1 MCGWER
7 KWAGDNAGSV
17 YVCLCM
23 AVRVRVVSWC
33 MRVVS
38 VLCRCVVRVRVK
50 GRVRVVCGDQGG
62 GRVLDRGDVVSGA
75 ERGSVGDA
83 LRAGGVRGPGQ

>member
-1 MCGWER
+1 M
-7 KWAGDNAGSV
+7 
-17 YVCLCM
+17 
-23 AVRVRVVSWC
+23 RVRVVSLC

-50 GRVRVVCGDQGG
+50 GRIRVRVKGRVRVESRVRVVCGDQGG

-83 LRAGGVRGPGQ
+83 LRAGGVRGPGR